1 MGAVLLILFVL
12 LILAIGVIAIV
23 AVLKSHKNVKER
35 PQTLAHA
42 AAPLGLQPVADAEG
56 MARWAFQGTILQEMP
71 RIAAVVQGQ
80 TAMGHVTVV
89 ETVHTSGGRV
99 RHEEVETMVVFYGT
113 SNLPRLVIQ
122 PSSHEW
128 PVHGLTAIDFSEADD
143 EHLAAFGF
151 SYSVHTS
158 DVHAVRALM
167 TPALAAHFNRLDDAD
182 KAPAI
187 EVLQDRILCF
197 VPRKQVEASQLGTY
211 LSEAFA
217 CVQTMMGAMP
227 R

>member
-35 PQTLAHA
+35 PQTLALA
-42 AAPLGLQPVADAEG
+42 AAPLGLQPVANAEA
-56 MARWAFQGTILQEMP
+56 MAAWAFQGSILQEMP
-71 RIAAVVQGQ
+71 SVAAVVQGQ

-89 ETVHTSGGRV
+89 ETVFSSGGRI
-99 RHEEVETMVVFYGT
+99 RHANVQTVVVFYGT
-113 SNLPRLVIQ
+113 SPLPRMVIQ

-128 PVHGLTAIDFSEADD
+128 PVQGLTAINFSESED

-167 TPALAAHFNRLDDAD
+167 TPTLAAHFSHLDDAD
-182 KAPAI
+182 KAPTI
-187 EVLQDRILCF
+187 EILPDRILYF
-197 VPRKQVEASQLGTY
+197 IPRKEADASRLGAF

-217 CVQTMMGAMP
+217 SVQTLMGAMV